1 VGGKVK
7 MLLKGKRA
15 IVTGGNAGIGKSVAI
30 AYAKEGANVVVFG
43 VDEAKNTAVVA
54 ELQKQGVCAAAV
66 KCDVADPEQVAAAV
80 EKSVGF
86 LGGVDILA
94 NIAGI
99 SPKAPGGNKIP
110 FYEIDIDTWHR
121 VIEVNM
127 SSVFY
132 VSRLVSRYMMKQRY
146 GKIINM
152 SSIVGLTG
160 SEHGPAAACYSAS
173 KAGVISL
180 TRSMAYELAEYN
192 ITVNAAAPGRIAT
205 AMSSANNEYY
215 NKRNMNDIPA
225 KRFGTPEEVANF
237 FVFYASDK
245 SSYITGE
252 TTLIAGGW
260 LIR

>member
-1 VGGKVK
+1 MTLEGKK
-7 MLLKGKRA
+7 A
-15 IVTGGNAGIGKSVAI
+15 IVSGGNAGIGKAI
-30 AYAKEGANVVVFG
+30 ALAYAKEGADVVIYGRNKERNAAATSEAEAMG
-43 VDEAKNTAVVA
+43 VKAYSICCDVSKPCEVASAVIKSA
-54 ELQKQGVCAAAV
+54 EL
-66 KCDVADPEQVAAAV
+66 
-80 EKSVGF
+80 
-86 LGGVDILA
+86 LGRIDILA
-94 NIAGI
+94 NVAGM
-99 SPKAPGGNKIP
+99 SPKKTGGFKIP
-110 FYEIDIDTWHR
+110 FHELEIDMWR
-121 VIEVNM
+121 EVMEVNL

-132 VSRLVSRYMMKQRY
+132 VSRLVSRYMIEQKY

-173 KAGVISL
+173 KAGIISL

-205 AMSSANNEYY
+205 AMSSANNEFY
-215 NKRNMNDIPA
+215 NQRNMNDIPA
-225 KRFGTPEEVANF
+225 KRFGTPEEVADL

-260 LIR
+260 LLR

>member
-1 VGGKVK
+1 
-7 MLLKGKRA
+7 MLLKGKKA
-15 IVTGGNAGIGKSVAI
+15 IVTGGNAGIGRAVAC
-30 AYAKEGANVVVFG
+30 AFAKEGADIVIYG
-43 VDEAKNTAVVA
+43 LDQSKNAATVS
-54 ELQKQGVCAAAV
+54 ELQSYGVQA
-66 KCDVADPEQVAAAV
+66 KGIICDVSRPTEVASAVQESAA
-80 EKSVGF
+80 F
-86 LGGVDILA
+86 LGRIDILA

-99 SPKAPGGNKIP
+99 SPKAPGGYKIP
-110 FYEIDIDTWHR
+110 FYDIEIETWR
-121 VIEVNM
+121 KVIEVNL
-127 SSVFY
+127 SSMFY
-132 VSRLVSRYMMKQRY
+132 VSRLVSKYMMDQKY

-160 SEHGPAAACYSAS
+160 SEHGPASACYSAS

-205 AMSSANNEYY
+205 AMSSSNNEYY

-225 KRFGTPEEVANF
+225 KRFGTPEEVADF

-252 TTLIAGGW
+252 TTLITGGW

>member
-1 VGGKVK
+1 MTRMLEGKK
-7 MLLKGKRA
+7 A
-15 IVTGGNAGIGKSVAI
+15 IISGGNAGIGRAI
-30 AYAKEGANVVVFG
+30 TLAYAKEGADVVIYGRNAEKNLTVVEEAKAFG
-43 VDEAKNTAVVA
+43 VNA
-54 ELQKQGVCAAAV
+54 CPIC
-66 KCDVADPEQVAAAV
+66 CDVSDPKEVEVAV
-80 EKSVGF
+80 ERSAKF
-86 LGGVDILA
+86 LGRIDILA

-99 SPKAPGGNKIP
+99 SPKKPGGFKIP
-110 FYEIDIDTWHR
+110 FYELEIDTWN
-121 VIEVNM
+121 EVMNVNLN
-127 SSVFY
+127 SVFY
-132 VSRLVSRYMMKQRY
+132 VSRLVSKYMINQSY

-173 KAGVISL
+173 KAGIISL

-205 AMSSANNEYY
+205 AMSSTNNEYY
-215 NKRNMNDIPA
+215 NQRNLNDIPA
-225 KRFGTPEEVANF
+225 KRFGTPEEVADF

-252 TTLIAGGW
+252 TTLITGGW